1 MSQEQLSTYNTSYNF
16 YKKYHSNLGN
26 IFVHIICI
34 PILVWSIFGISNKL
48 GELLSLNQ
56 NLVTR
61 SLPSLLI
68 YLSYMTYYYIIAPNN
83 IFYQTALFYLIILVH
98 LNSFYR
104 NKYSLLF
111 YTLVHIG
118 GWVIQI
124 LSHKYLEG
132 NSPALLSGIVQSF
145 LTAPIFIVQELV
157 DNINF
162 FNLTYPAI
170 TYLSYKLLF

>member
-1 MSQEQLSTYNTSYNF
+1 MNQQHLLAYEKSYNF

-26 IFVHIICI
+26 IFVHIACI

-48 GELLSLNQ
+48 GEFLNLNQ
-56 NLVTR
+56 NSIIR
-61 SLPSLLI
+61 SLPSILI
-68 YLSYMTYYYIIAPNN
+68 YIMYMIYYYIIAPNN
-83 IFYQTALFYLIILVH
+83 IFYQTSLFYLIILVN

-104 NKYSLLF
+104 NKYGLLF
-111 YTLVHIG
+111 YILIHIG
-118 GWVIQI
+118 GWILQI

-132 NSPALLSGIVQSF
+132 NSPALLNGIVQSF

-162 FNLTYPAI
+162 FNLTYPTI
-170 TYLSYKLLF
+170 VYLSYKLLF